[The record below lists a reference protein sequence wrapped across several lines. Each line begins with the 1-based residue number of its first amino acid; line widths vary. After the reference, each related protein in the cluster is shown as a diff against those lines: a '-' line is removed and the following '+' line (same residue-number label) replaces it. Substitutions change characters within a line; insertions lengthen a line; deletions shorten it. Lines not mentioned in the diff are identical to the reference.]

1 MEPIVK
7 IKSFNFVKLN
17 NLEYGYFANNF
28 LALMQETTA
37 EKLHVDQRLIDAFAD
52 KKNTL
57 DDISEQ
63 STISNETV
71 QINEIDKVTDDIVM
85 SLFDTLEAGKK
96 SPIAT
101 RKKAATELYNALK
114 PYKTCYRLPQAQE
127 VQSLRGLLVDVKK
140 ENLAAH
146 VTTLGI
152 DDIVE
157 ALEET
162 TEQYG
167 SLLEQRKIN
176 KEAANLGTAKS
187 VREAM
192 YELYEYITTVAF
204 AFSVAI
210 PSPELTNFVKTT
222 NRLINNTNEDYNRR
236 TAGNKKDEEGNKGDQ
251 EEEKDPIIV
260 DPTEP
265 TDPDEQPLSEI
276 TKFYPKENAN
286 PDRPLEFPRNKTAV
300 LEGKGLKLVDSPEGK
315 KAQLVLINYVDQR
328 MPHEDSA
335 ILLNTDEKIEF
346 TMMYDAA
353 EGQYNF
359 QIETYSNGT
368 EEVVIIKYP
377 ETITLV

>member
-1 MEPIVK
+1 MDPILK

-71 QINEIDKVTDDIVM
+71 QINEIDKAADDLVM
-85 SLFDTLEAGKK
+85 SLFDTLNAGKK
-96 SPIAT
+96 SPVAT

-127 VQSLRGLLVDVKK
+127 VQSLRGLLVDIKK

-146 VTTLGI
+146 TATLGI
-152 DDIVE
+152 EDIVD

-162 TEQYG
+162 TQQYG
-167 SLLEQRKIN
+167 SLLEQRKVN
-176 KEAANLGTAKS
+176 KEAANLGIAKS
-187 VREAM
+187 IRESM
-192 YELYEYITTVAF
+192 YDLYEYITTIAF

-236 TAGNKKDEEGNKGDQ
+236 TAGNKKGEEVSNGDK

-265 TDPDEQPLSEI
+265 TDPDEQPLPEI
-276 TKFYPKENAN
+276 TAVYQKEGGDPEN
-286 PDRPLEFPRNKTAV
+286 PNRIERGEQTGMKYQGFTLKGADGTLEHV
-300 LEGKGLKLVDSPEGK
+300 IGLVNDYDYIEWI
-315 KAQLVLINYVDQR
+315 KAATISNVT
-328 MPHEDSA
+328 ETSC
-335 ILLNTDEKIEF
+335 EF
-346 TMMYDAA
+346 TMVPDLA
-353 EGQYNF
+353 EGQYKVR
-359 QIETYSNGT
+359 IETYDGGSPL
-368 EEVVIIKYP
+368 VVEYP
-377 ETITLV
+377 EPITLW

>member
-1 MEPIVK
+1 MDPILK

-71 QINEIDKVTDDIVM
+71 QINEIDKAADDLVM
-85 SLFDTLEAGKK
+85 SLFDTLNAGKK
-96 SPIAT
+96 SPVAT

-127 VQSLRGLLVDVKK
+127 VQSLRGLLVDIKK

-146 VTTLGI
+146 TATLGI
-152 DDIVE
+152 EDIVD

-162 TEQYG
+162 TQQYG
-167 SLLEQRKIN
+167 SLLEQRKVN

-187 VREAM
+187 IRESM
-192 YELYEYITTVAF
+192 YDLYEYITTIAF

-236 TAGNKKDEEGNKGDQ
+236 TAGNKKGEEVSNGDK

-265 TDPDEQPLSEI
+265 TDPDEQPLPEI
-276 TKFYPKENAN
+276 TAVYQKEGGDPEN
-286 PDRPLEFPRNKTAV
+286 PHRIGRGEQTGMKYQGFTLKGADGTLEHV
-300 LEGKGLKLVDSPEGK
+300 IGLVNDQDYIEW
-315 KAQLVLINYVDQR
+315 IN
-328 MPHEDSA
+328 
-335 ILLNTDEKIEF
+335 
-346 TMMYDAA
+346 
-353 EGQYNF
+353 
-359 QIETYSNGT
+359 
-368 EEVVIIKYP
+368 P
-377 ETITLV
+377 ETITNVTETSCEFTMVPDLTEGQYKVRIETYDGGSPLVVEYPEPITLW